1 MVSSIF
7 LLFCEFDGIHRIN
20 IISFFQ
26 PRRLGLDPWA
36 LRMQERDQAITGHK
50 TKQQVSA
57 IILKFSKHYMLTSS
71 PSIIVYNFNL
81 GLDFFVWQTG
91 AIYTVLVV
99 RCWGD
104 IIALCVFQKVLSW
117 TPGLPDGVLS
127 NHPCGP
133 SVCPSV
139 FKYLRD
145 CSLVGVQQSKKSDMA
160 GVLKKNLNS
169 EIKGD

>member
-7 LLFCEFDGIHRIN
+7 LLFCEFDGIVGIN

-71 PSIIVYNFNL
+71 PSIIVYNYNPWFRNFYL
-81 GLDFFVWQTG
+81 IF
-91 AIYTVLVV
+91 LVV
-99 RCWGD
+99 EFSYIHCFGCTRM
-104 IIALCVFQKVLSW
+104 K
-117 TPGLPDGVLS
+117 
-127 NHPCGP
+127 
-133 SVCPSV
+133 
-139 FKYLRD
+139 
-145 CSLVGVQQSKKSDMA
+145 
-160 GVLKKNLNS
+160 
-169 EIKGD
+169 